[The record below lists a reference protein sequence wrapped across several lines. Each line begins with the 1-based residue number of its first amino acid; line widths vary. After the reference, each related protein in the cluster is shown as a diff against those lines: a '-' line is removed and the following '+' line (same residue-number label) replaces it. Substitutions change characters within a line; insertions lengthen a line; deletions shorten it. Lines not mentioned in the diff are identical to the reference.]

1 MHHCAKKKVQKVGAD
16 CEALELSDFLLRW
29 EDKIKSGRGETR
41 THDLTDVNR
50 AL

>member
-1 MHHCAKKKVQKVGAD
+1 VSNCGLLASVD
-16 CEALELSDFLLRW
+16 CITPLEQPTMQSAVLQY
-29 EDKIKSGRGETR
+29 GRGETR